1 MWISNTLICILLFAL
16 VYETWTTDIDVYDN
30 GLNYD
35 SEQSLLDLDDVD
47 GDLQENALRRYK
59 RSSSMSC

>member
-1 MWISNTLICILLFAL
+1 MWVSNTLICILLFAL
-16 VYETWTTDIDVYDN
+16 VYETCTADIDVYDN

-35 SEQSLLDLDDVD
+35 SEQSLIDRDDLD

-59 RSSSMSC
+59 RSSNMSC